1 MRRSL
6 VFITV
11 LLLAVAAVAQT
22 PATFLP
28 RQFAGW
34 TLASAPK
41 TSADPVLADA
51 PNAALLKE
59 LGFSGFESATYNDE
73 GHTLELKAIRFDDAT
88 GAYSAFTFYADP
100 EMNTETIG
108 DLGLSLVNRVVNPP
122 TARVLFF
129 RGNYLVQAN
138 VDHVTAFT
146 AAQLRELATALPA
159 DGPESKPPSL
169 PMYLPH
175 QSLQR
180 NTQKYIVGP
189 VGLTAVN
196 APVSAASVDFSRGA
210 ELSLAKYATSQGT
223 ATLTLVE
230 YPTPQLAAQQLRA
243 LQSAPAVPLVAARRS
258 GPIVALVTGD
268 ISGGE
273 AQSLVNS
280 VNYDAEVTWDQKSF
294 FSKKDNIGNLVIAV
308 FMLIGILFMFA
319 LFFGGMFGGFRLLMK
334 KLYPDKVFD
343 RREDVEII
351 RLKLNE

>member
-6 VFITV
+6 IFITL
-11 LLLAVAAVAQT
+11 LLLAVSALAQA
-22 PATFLP
+22 PASILP

-41 TSADPVLADA
+41 SSAEPAAADPT
-51 PNAALLKE
+51 NAALLKE
-59 LGFSGFESATYNDE
+59 LGFSGFESASYARE
-73 GHTLELKAIRFDDAT
+73 GNKLDLKAIRFDDAT
-88 GAYSAFTFYADP
+88 GAYAAFTFYADP
-100 EMNTETIG
+100 EMTTETIG
-108 DLGLSLVNRVVNPP
+108 DLGLSLVNRTVNPP

-138 VDHVTAFT
+138 LDHVTAFT
-146 AAQLRELATALPA
+146 AAQLRELATALA
-159 DGPESKPPSL
+159 AKGPDSKPPSL
-169 PMYLPH
+169 PMYLPA
-175 QSLQR
+175 QSLER

-189 VGLTAVN
+189 TGLTAVN
-196 APVSAASVDFSRGA
+196 APVSAATVDFSRGA
-210 ELSLAKYATSQGT
+210 EVMLARYATSRGT

-230 YPTPQLAAQQLRA
+230 YPTPQLAALQLRA
-243 LQSAPAVPLVAARRS
+243 LQSAPAVPLVASRRS

-268 ISGGE
+268 ISGSE

-308 FMLIGILFMFA
+308 FMLIGILFLFA
-319 LFFGGMFGGFRLLMK
+319 LFFGGLFGGFRLVMK

>member
-6 VFITV
+6 IFIA
-11 LLLAVAAVAQT
+11 LLWLAVAALAQA
-22 PATFLP
+22 PAPILP

-41 TSADPVLADA
+41 LSHDPTAADPA
-51 PNAALLKE
+51 NAALLKE
-59 LGFSGFESATYNDE
+59 LGFFGFETATYTNE
-73 GHTLELKAIRFDDAT
+73 GHKLDVKAIRFDDAT
-88 GAYSAFTFYADP
+88 GAYAAFTFYADP
-100 EMNTETIG
+100 DMTAEKIG
-108 DLGLSLVNRVVNPP
+108 DLGLSLVDRRVNPP

-129 RGNYLVQAN
+129 RGNHLVQAN
-138 VDHVTAFT
+138 IDHVTAFT
-146 AAQLRELATALPA
+146 AAQLRELASDLATN
-159 DGPESKPPSL
+159 GPESKPPSL
-169 PMYLPH
+169 PMYLPS
-175 QSLQR
+175 QSLEK
-180 NTQKYIVGP
+180 NTQKYVVGP

-196 APVSAASVDFSRGA
+196 APVAAATVDFSRGA
-210 ELSLAKYATSQGT
+210 EVSLAKYASSQGT

-243 LQSAPAVPLVAARRS
+243 LQSAPAVPLVASRRS

-268 ISGGE
+268 ISGSE

-294 FSKKDNIGNLVIAV
+294 FSKKDNIGNLIIAV
-308 FMLIGILFMFA
+308 FMLIGILFVFA
-319 LFFGGMFGGFRLLMK
+319 LFFGGLFGGFRIVMK
-334 KLYPDKVFD
+334 KLFPDKVFD